1 MSRLRSFAIWYDP
14 KQNINNIENEKNE
27 DVIHINFWS
36 QVPLDPKKCYF
47 DFGIYIN
54 DISDVKNINIY
65 CPFEINKN
73 NIRDL
78 GARFSDGN
86 LVNAL
91 FNENYTTTGGN
102 AKRYLINKN
111 KDSKDQF
118 IIYSITEDSEIKI
131 ENCKRIKFHSD
142 NPKEND
148 KGKGSIIIIDVSD
161 VIKKSAESLQKIKSY
176 YFRLRIETTK
186 DEMKLI
192 TKKVDTESR
201 FTDTFVSTEI
211 MDFRINDIRSCCDEI
226 RNRFN
231 YGKHFSL
238 KAIHYL
244 VMRKANDKV
253 IADGNLY
260 TCRLLEQDIWNEY
273 IDGLDDNMIAYHFKN
288 KVEGE
293 RIVDSLCVLVRFQS
307 HINTIKTILIYF
319 TIAMFLGVIG
329 NFVTDFIKTYVFG

>member
-1 MSRLRSFAIWYDP
+1 MRSFAVWYDS
-14 KQNINNIENEKNE
+14 KSNIDKNKSNKNRE
-27 DVIHINFWS
+27 INKDIIHINFWS
-36 QVPLDPKKCYF
+36 QVPSNTEKCYF
-47 DFGIYIN
+47 DFGVYVN
-54 DISDVKNINIY
+54 DISDVEKINIY
-65 CPFEINKN
+65 CPFKIEKN

-91 FNENYTTTGGN
+91 FNEDYTTTGGN

-111 KDSKDQF
+111 KDDKF
-118 IIYSITEDSEIKI
+118 IIYAITEDSEIEI
-131 ENCKRIKFHSD
+131 EYCKRNKFHLDSPND
-142 NPKEND
+142 ND
-148 KGKGSIIIIDVSD
+148 KGKGSIISINVSD
-161 VIKKSAESLQKIKSY
+161 VVEKSEKGLRKIRSY

-186 DEMKLI
+186 NEMKLI

-244 VMRKANDKV
+244 VMRRANDKV
-253 IADGNLY
+253 IADGNMY

-273 IDGLDDNMIAYHFKN
+273 IDGLDDNMIAYHFKS
-288 KVEGE
+288 KVEGNKN
-293 RIVDSLCVLVRFQS
+293 VNSLCVLVRFQS
-307 HINTIKTILIYF
+307 RINTITTVLIY
-319 TIAMFLGVIG
+319 GS
-329 NFVTDFIKTYVFG
+329 VTTNG

>member
-1 MSRLRSFAIWYDP
+1 MISLRSFAIWYDS
-14 KQNINNIENEKNE
+14 KHDMNNMEKE
-27 DVIHINFWS
+27 KEKDIIHINFWS
-36 QVPLDPKKCYF
+36 QIPSNPEKCYF
-47 DFGIYIN
+47 DFGIYVN
-54 DISDVKNINIY
+54 DISDVKNLNIY
-65 CPFEINKN
+65 CPFEVRKN

-91 FNENYTTTGGN
+91 FNEDYTTTGGN

-111 KDSKDQF
+111 KNLKEQF
-118 IIYSITEDSEIKI
+118 IIYAITEDSEIKI

-142 NPKEND
+142 NPKTND

-161 VIKKSAESLQKIKSY
+161 VIEKSEESLKKIKSY

-186 DEMKLI
+186 NDMKLI
-192 TKKVDTESR
+192 TKKVSTESL

-244 VMRKANDKV
+244 VMRKANDRV

-260 TCRLLEQDIWNEY
+260 TCRLLEQDIWNGY
-273 IDGLDDNMIAYHFKN
+273 IDNLNDNIIAYHFKKIAN
-288 KVEGE
+288 G
-293 RIVDSLCVLVRFQS
+293 INMVDSLCILVRFQS
-307 HINTIKTILIYF
+307 RIKTITTIFIYLLIA
-319 TIAMFLGVIG
+319 IGLGVLV
-329 NFVTDFIKTYVFG
+329 NFITEFFKSLCNQ